1 MYDVILYAAIATIV
15 CVMLYSV
22 LGKSVGRG
30 PEDDADLPGFITG
43 KEDAAPKFVAPVYD
57 GPNIPGL
64 DGVLKLDGAFSPMEF
79 LDGARVAYPMILDAY
94 ADGDK
99 AQLQPLLTADVY
111 DVYAQAI
118 DEREAKNLRQITD
131 LARLI
136 KAELVSAQTSGKQM
150 RLSVRYTAELAS
162 ALVDENGE
170 TIEGDQDTLAS
181 INEIWTYTRKAGSA
195 DPNWKLADVEP
206 SGGEELGAD
215 PTPDTA
221 PDSASGTAS
230 DPASDMSA

>member
-30 PEDDADLPGFITG
+30 PDDDADLPGFITG
-43 KEDAAPKFVAPVYD
+43 KEEAPKFVAPVYD

-64 DGVLKLDGAFSPMEF
+64 DGVLKLDAAFSPVEF
-79 LDGARVAYPMILDAY
+79 LDGARVAYPMILDAF

-99 AQLQPLLTADVY
+99 AQLEPLLTPDVY
-111 DVYAQAI
+111 TVYAQAI

-136 KAELVSAQTSGKQM
+136 KAELVSAETSGKQM

-162 ALVDENGE
+162 ALVDANGE
-170 TIEGDQDTLAS
+170 TVEGDQDTLAS

-195 DPNWKLADVEP
+195 DVNWTLADVEP
-206 SGGEELGAD
+206 SGGDELAAD
-215 PTPDTA
+215 TAPDTA
-221 PDSASGTAS
+221 PDSGA
-230 DPASDMSA
+230 